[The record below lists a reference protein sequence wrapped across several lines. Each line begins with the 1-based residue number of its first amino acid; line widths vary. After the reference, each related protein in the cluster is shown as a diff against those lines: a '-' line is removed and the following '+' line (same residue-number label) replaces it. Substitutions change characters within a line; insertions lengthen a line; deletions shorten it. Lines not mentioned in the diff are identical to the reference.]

1 MLPRSL
7 AAGLQVQMAAVKQL
21 HEQDL
26 KHGYGEVYLPYA
38 LDKKYM
44 HAATDFLG

>member
-7 AAGLQVQMAAVKQL
+7 AAALQVQIEVVKQL
-21 HEQDL
+21 HEHDL
-26 KHGYGEVYLPYA
+26 KRGYGEVYLPYA
-38 LDKKYM
+38 LDKKYK